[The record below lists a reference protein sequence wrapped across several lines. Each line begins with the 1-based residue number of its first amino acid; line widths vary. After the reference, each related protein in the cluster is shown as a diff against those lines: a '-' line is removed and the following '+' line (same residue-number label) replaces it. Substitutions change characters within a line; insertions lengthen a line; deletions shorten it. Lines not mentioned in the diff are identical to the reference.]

1 MPRSRQRMVKVRA
14 ADLELVLSTE
24 NAIMTNRDELE
35 AAVARLKAA
44 VK

>member
-24 NAIMTNRDELE
+24 NAIMTNRDEL
-35 AAVARLKAA
+35 KAA